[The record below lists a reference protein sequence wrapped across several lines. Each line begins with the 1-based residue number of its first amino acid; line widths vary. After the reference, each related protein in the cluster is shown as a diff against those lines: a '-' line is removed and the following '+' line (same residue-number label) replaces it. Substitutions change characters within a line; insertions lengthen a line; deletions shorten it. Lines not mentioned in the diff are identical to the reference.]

1 MYKRKIISIISKFYS
16 FGLYQWI
23 RNKKIGIRSIW
34 LRSMF
39 KSCGTWVRFGKIG
52 QLKCPKCISIG
63 SGTKFGDYF
72 YLTAWDTYKTI
83 NGEQKLNPELTIGN
97 NCNFGAYNHITC
109 TNRVTIGN
117 GVLTGKWVTITDN
130 SHGDTNKE
138 TLQVRPAHRP
148 IFSKGIVIID
158 NNVWIGDKATV
169 LPGVTIGEG
178 AVVAANAV
186 VTKDVP
192 AYSVAAGNPAKIV
205 KQNIS

>member
-1 MYKRKIISIISKFYS
+1 MYKRIIISIISKFYS

-34 LRSMF
+34 LRPIF
-39 KSCGTWVRFGKIG
+39 KSCGTWVRFGEIG
-52 QLKCPKCISIG
+52 LLKCPKCISIG
-63 SGTKFGDYF
+63 NGTKFGDYF
-72 YLTAWDTYKTI
+72 FLTAWDRFSTEYGI
-83 NGEQKLNPELTIGN
+83 QKMNPELTIGE
-97 NCNFGAYNHITC
+97 NCDFGAFNHITC
-109 TNRVTIGN
+109 TNKVKIGN

-130 SHGDTNKE
+130 SHGDTSFE
-138 TLQVRPAHRP
+138 MQRIPPTLRP
-148 IFSKGIVIID
+148 IVSKGPVVIGD
-158 NNVWIGDKATV
+158 NVWIGDKSTI
-169 LPGVTIGEG
+169 LPGITIGEG

>member
-1 MYKRKIISIISKFYS
+1 MYKKKLVLRSLWLKPLFKS
-16 FGLYQWI
+16 FGTWI
-23 RNKKIGIRSIW
+23 
-34 LRSMF
+34 
-39 KSCGTWVRFGKIG
+39 RFGKIG

-97 NCNFGAYNHITC
+97 DCNFGAYNHITC
-109 TNRVTIGN
+109 TNRVIIGD

-130 SHGDTNKE
+130 SHGDTDIE
-138 TLQVRPAHRP
+138 TLQVCPARRP
-148 IFSKGIVIID
+148 ISSKGPVIIGD
-158 NNVWIGDKATV
+158 NVWIGDKVTI